1 MTLKDQFK
9 EWAKEYNVS
18 HTTVAN
24 TYYRMYGNV
33 EMTLAHLKIASRRT
47 YWRDRIHSLG
57 EKYNTDI
64 RVIHRIMRSRKVQCF
79 KVINL
84 NEDIFKKVEKL
95 TKQWAIEHNKI

>member
-1 MTLKDQFK
+1 MLLKDQFK

-18 HTTVAN
+18 YTTVVN
-24 TYYRMYGNV
+24 IYYKMYGNV
-33 EMTLAHLKIASRRT
+33 EMTLEQLKLTNRRN
-47 YWRDRIHSLG
+47 YWRDRIHALG

-64 RVIHRIMRSRKVQCF
+64 RVIHRIMRSSKVQCF